1 MRLDNIEQDA
11 KDKIRDVSA
20 VDPLS
25 VTQWNLLAVCLF
37 FCTGHWYVASSLRD
51 RKSVV

>member
-1 MRLDNIEQDA
+1 MRLDNIEQEDA
-11 KDKIRDVSA
+11 KDGIRDVLA

-37 FCTGHWYVASSLRD
+37 FCSGHWYVASSLL
-51 RKSVV
+51 